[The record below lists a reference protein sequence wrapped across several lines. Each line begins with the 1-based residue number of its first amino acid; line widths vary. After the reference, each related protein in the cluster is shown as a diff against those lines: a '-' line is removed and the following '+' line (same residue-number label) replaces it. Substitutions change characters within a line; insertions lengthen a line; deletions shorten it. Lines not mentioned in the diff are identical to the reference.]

1 MNDPLVTLCTPI
13 YNHEQYLEDY
23 FKSIINQT
31 YQNIQLILIDDCS
44 TDNSTK
50 VVEKWL
56 ARLEARFNHFVYI
69 PRKENMGLIYNCN
82 DGLSLAEG
90 KYICMFASDDVMLP
104 KNIEGK
110 VNFLENN
117 PEYAMVYSNT
127 YIGLEPSEKNNKYL
141 AIKPNLFMEIFF
153 MN

>member
-1 MNDPLVTLCTPI
+1 M
-13 YNHEQYLEDY
+13 
-23 FKSIINQT
+23 
-31 YQNIQLILIDDCS
+31 
-44 TDNSTK
+44 
-50 VVEKWL
+50 

-90 KYICMFASDDVMLP
+90 KYICGFASDDVMLP
-104 KNIEGK
+104 KNIEEK

-127 YIGLEPSEKNNKYL
+127 YIGLEPSEKNNKF
-141 AIKPNLFMEIFF
+141 ISDKTKPFYGDVFYELINYGCFIPAPR
-153 MN
+153 